1 MWMEVRLELYETAYS
16 NCVEDLEIRDLAV
29 SDLRDRYFEGDHFI
43 RTESVLYVDRE
54 SREDYGR
61 DSYIEDGWTYVRDYP
76 LSKELRLEL
85 RNLETAE
92 EEFEDECVDV
102 EDWIMS
108 REEYEDRLV
117 RFKGR
122 LLNEVDYEEYFIV
135 EENIE
140 DFGVDYYNKWLIDG
154 YEVYEVDLDYD
165 LHEFLIVRHGVVVL
179 RINPITLENQDD
191 LIEHLSVEESLNGLE
206 DTDGYSLRV

>member
-16 NCVEDLEIRDLAV
+16 NCVADLEIGDLGA
-29 SDLRDRYFEGDHFI
+29 SDLRDRYFEGDYVI

-54 SREDYGR
+54 SRDDYGR
-61 DSYIEDGWTYVRDYP
+61 DSYIEDGWTYVREYP
-76 LSKELRLEL
+76 LTKELRLEL
-85 RNLETAE
+85 SILEDAE
-92 EEFEDECVDV
+92 EALEDEDDV
-102 EDWIMS
+102 ELVMS

-122 LLNEVDYEEYFIV
+122 LLNEVDYEEYFEV
-135 EENIE
+135 EQDIDGTNS
-140 DFGVDYYNKWLIDG
+140 FYYGKWLIDG

-179 RINPITLENQDD
+179 RIDPITLENQVD
-191 LIEHLSVEESLNGLE
+191 LVEHLNADGSLNGLE

>member
-1 MWMEVRLELYETAYS
+1 MWVEVRLELYETAYS
-16 NCVEDLEIRDLAV
+16 NCVADLEIGDLGA
-29 SDLRDRYFEGDHFI
+29 SDLRDRYFEDDNVI

-61 DSYIEDGWTYVRDYP
+61 DSYIEDGWVYVREYP
-76 LSKELRLEL
+76 LSKELRAELSILEDAEDA
-85 RNLETAE
+85 LEDVGDE
-92 EEFEDECVDV
+92 ELV
-102 EDWIMS
+102 MS
-108 REEYEDRLV
+108 REEYEDRLA

-122 LLNEVDYEEYFIV
+122 LLNEVDYEEYFDV
-135 EENIE
+135 EQDI
-140 DFGVDYYNKWLIDG
+140 DGTDSFYYGKWLIDG

-179 RINPITLENQDD
+179 RINPITLENQVD
-191 LIEHLSVEESLNGLE
+191 LVEHLNADESLNGLE